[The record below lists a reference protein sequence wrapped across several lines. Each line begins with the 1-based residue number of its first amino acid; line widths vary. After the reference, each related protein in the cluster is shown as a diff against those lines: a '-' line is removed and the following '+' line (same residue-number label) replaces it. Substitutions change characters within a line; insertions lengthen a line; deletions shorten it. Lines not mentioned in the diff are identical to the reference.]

1 MSQPRTSEHDIH
13 PLFLQRWSPRAF
25 TGEAIDEATL
35 LRFFEAARWAPSGY
49 NAQPWRFLYARRD
62 TPEWQPVFAA
72 LSEYNQGWATRASAL
87 VVILSR
93 KVWTPPGKTEPQA
106 ITTHSFDAGAA
117 WANLALQ
124 VTLSGWHAHGIG
136 GFDQDALRDALN
148 VPQDYAIE
156 AVAAIGKQGD
166 KAQLPEALQA
176 REYPNQRHPLRQ
188 LVSQGRFTF
197 ETE

>member
-1 MSQPRTSEHDIH
+1 MSQPRISEHDIH

-25 TGEAIDEATL
+25 SGEAIDEATL

-136 GFDQDALRDALN
+136 GFDKGAMRWTCRRTMPSRQWSPSASRATRRSS
-148 VPQDYAIE
+148 P
-156 AVAAIGKQGD
+156 
-166 KAQLPEALQA
+166 
-176 REYPNQRHPLRQ
+176 RHCRRASIPTSATR
-188 LVSQGRFTF
+188 STSW
-197 ETE
+197 